1 MNEPLHLHGIHA
13 LRAFAEDLE
22 AIMVEADEVVATI
35 HNARDV
41 NAETAQLREQIEALE
56 AVHLQMLQALS
67 TLRRR
72 LTKTG

>member
-1 MNEPLHLHGIHA
+1 MDDPLHLQSIEA
-13 LRAFAEDLE
+13 LRAFAEDLK

-35 HNARDV
+35 HNARDL

-72 LTKTG
+72 LTRNA